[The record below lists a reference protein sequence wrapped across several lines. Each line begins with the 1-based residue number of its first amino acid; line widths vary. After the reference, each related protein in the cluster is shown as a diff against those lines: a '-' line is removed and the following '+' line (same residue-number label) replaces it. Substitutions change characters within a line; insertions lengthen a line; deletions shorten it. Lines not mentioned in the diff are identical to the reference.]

1 MTNVYKNRGIAHK
14 DNISIRIEYIM
25 LKRKVQQIE
34 ISRDSTSIATQQT
47 LKKIKLEI
55 KYKKTQMLRES
66 KFCMHV
72 GDNLVLVK

>member
-1 MTNVYKNRGIAHK
+1 
-14 DNISIRIEYIM
+14 M

-34 ISRDSTSIATQQT
+34 INRDNTSIATQQL

-55 KYKKTQMLRES
+55 KYKKTQMPREG